1 MRYKYRPEDFVVRER
16 LREGILQPEGK
27 FQVFLLEKK
36 GKETFE
42 VLERLQR
49 WWKIPSRSLGIA
61 GIKDKY
67 GHTFQYISVP
77 RTIKKLPSHD
87 GFRLEFVGYSEKPI
101 DSGCLAANDFSLV
114 IREVSFEEK
123 NKVMKRL
130 ESLQSLG
137 MPNYFDDQRFG
148 SYEERR
154 WVGKLLFLGQ
164 MEEVLR
170 SFMRTHAPEGIR
182 KDLLSSWGKWKVC
195 LDLCEGKRW
204 RVGVRVFSFLAQEG
218 HEKGFRHAV
227 GLLDHRYLLL
237 VANAYLSFLFNRS
250 LSLRLQGGEGIFLP
264 MKGGEV
270 FFPGERKT
278 IPTEGWVVAYDVPEV
293 DGFTEEVLREEGISL
308 SDLKI
313 RGIYGAT
320 LHAKRRSLWVYP
332 EVKDYEWREDEFF
345 PGFWKFSLSLSLPP
359 GSYATLV
366 LKYLC
371 F

>member
-16 LREGILQPEGK
+16 LRDGILVSDGR
-27 FQVFLLEKK
+27 FRVYLLEKK

-42 VLERLQR
+42 VLEKLQR
-49 WWKIPSRSLGIA
+49 WWKIPSRSIGIA

-77 RTIKKLPSHD
+77 RVISKLPSHE
-87 GFRLEFVGYSEKPI
+87 GFRLQFIGYSKKPI
-101 DSGCLAANDFSLV
+101 DSGCLAANDFFLV
-114 IREVSFEEK
+114 IREISLQQRDE
-123 NKVMKRL
+123 VMNRVKRI
-130 ESLQSLG
+130 QSLG

-148 SYEERR
+148 SYEDGQ

-170 SFMRTHAPEGIR
+170 AFMRTHAPEDMR
-182 KDLLSSWGKWKVC
+182 KDLLSFWGKWKTC
-195 LDLCEGKRW
+195 LNLCQEKRW
-204 RVGVRVFSFLAQEG
+204 RPGIRVFSFLAQEG
-218 HEKGFRHAV
+218 HEKGFRYAV

-250 LSLRLQGGEGIFLP
+250 LSLRLQGGEGFSLP
-264 MKGGEV
+264 MKSGEV
-270 FFPGERKT
+270 FFPVEKKT
-278 IPTEGWVVAYDVPEV
+278 IPEEGWVVAYDVPEV
-293 DGFTEEVLREEGISL
+293 DSFTEQVLREEGISL

-313 RGIYGAT
+313 RGIYGVT

-332 EVKDYEWREDEFF
+332 EIKEHYWTEDEFF
-345 PGFWKFSLSLSLPP
+345 PGFWRLSLSLSLPP

-371 F
+371 L